1 MLGIR
6 IFAFAGLGAV
16 LWLAAA
22 AQSPGGNAAWRP
34 RVPLG
39 LDLYMPVPESNPLTQ
54 KKAELGRKLFFDPI
68 LSRDL
73 SLSCAGCHQP
83 EHAFTDARRVA
94 VGVFGRTGTRNAPTL
109 VNRAWG
115 RAHFWDGREAALE
128 STVLKPIQNP
138 DELDM
143 MLEEAVA
150 RLRAHAEYPLLFQQA
165 FGREPAAEDLAHAL
179 ASFVRSILSGDA
191 PVDRYMNG
199 DRAAL
204 TEEQLLGLRIFRGK
218 GNCVACHVGPNFTDE
233 QFHNTGVA
241 WRDGALQDAG
251 RFATSGREADRGAF
265 KTPTLRNVALTA
277 PYMHDGS
284 LAALE
289 DVVEFYDRGGNANPH
304 LDAEIRPLHL
314 APEEK
319 RALITFLRSLTG
331 SLPTV
336 GR

>member
-1 MLGIR
+1 M
-6 IFAFAGLGAV
+6 

-233 QFHNTGVA
+233 QFHNTGV
-241 WRDGALQDAG
+241 
-251 RFATSGREADRGAF
+251 
-265 KTPTLRNVALTA
+265 
-277 PYMHDGS
+277 
-284 LAALE
+284 
-289 DVVEFYDRGGNANPH
+289 
-304 LDAEIRPLHL
+304 
-314 APEEK
+314 
-319 RALITFLRSLTG
+319 
-331 SLPTV
+331 
-336 GR
+336 